1 MSNLIYRK
9 HMISMKLKSIKIKR
23 QKWYFCKST
32 CNTLNENL
40 PEKQLR
46 LLKEN
51 GKTVDVKVKQNK
63 QTDWSEDKL
72 NNITL
77 KSRLVV
83 RLNWEIYRYVS

>member
-1 MSNLIYRK
+1 
-9 HMISMKLKSIKIKR
+9 MKTY
-23 QKWYFCKST
+23 QKT
-32 CNTLNENL
+32 VTTV
-40 PEKQLR
+40 
-46 LLKEN
+46 KEN

-83 RLNWEIYRYVS
+83 RLNWEISLR

>member
-1 MSNLIYRK
+1 MKIY
-9 HMISMKLKSIKIKR
+9 
-23 QKWYFCKST
+23 QKKVT
-32 CNTLNENL
+32 TV
-40 PEKQLR
+40 
-46 LLKEN
+46 KEN

-83 RLNWEIYRYVS
+83 RLIGRYRYIS